1 MIIGEIIFPRK
12 IPNLNQRLL
21 SGVNI
26 FELIKPKIKKIID
39 KINDQYLISLS
50 FNIGNKEIIKKKTKN
65 TIPKFLFELLF
76 LMFMVLLMN
85 IKKNNA
91 INFKIKN
98 HF

>member
-21 SGVNI
+21 NGVNI

-39 KINDQYLISLS
+39 KSNDQYLISLS

-65 TIPKFLFELLF
+65 TNPKLLLELLF
-76 LMFMVLLMN
+76 LIFMVLFMLN
-85 IKKNNA
+85 KKNNTT
-91 INFKIKN
+91 NFDIKN